1 MYFST
6 LNAFCQFIFYKNQPK
21 YLKNTARG
29 VIIKI
34 ESAPY
39 PFKKHL
45 ESFMYQYTYEARSIF
60 PNISLY
66 LDKAYPF
73 DVFPWTIIMAILAF
87 AAVLLTAIG
96 IKKARP
102 LGIIT
107 AILQPLGVFSA
118 MQMVIQY
125 GTIDFSGLVMTRTS
139 TVSMED
145 AMSKLRAAYAEV
157 FLSEIYPKMFA
168 FTLWSIL
175 LLAVTIVTLVYVIL
189 LFKAKKGKGLAVA
202 ALILLIIRFVC
213 CQPIEMLSIVLGNGS
228 ITIQSAWDHFYRF
241 AYFLPLLLIG
251 IQGIVNLVA
260 AKKSKPAPA
269 IVTAQASATPTETKN
284 DEAFS
289 LDDIDDISAE

>member
-1 MYFST
+1 
-6 LNAFCQFIFYKNQPK
+6 
-21 YLKNTARG
+21 
-29 VIIKI
+29 
-34 ESAPY
+34 
-39 PFKKHL
+39 
-45 ESFMYQYTYEARSIF
+45 MYQYTYEARSIF

-66 LDKAYPF
+66 LGDAYAST
-73 DVFPWTIIMAILAF
+73 VLPWTIVIAVLAF
-87 AAVLLTAIG
+87 AAALLTAIG

-118 MQMVIQY
+118 MQMVVQY

-145 AMSKLRAAYAEV
+145 AMSKLRAAYSEV
-157 FLSEIYPKMFA
+157 FFSEIYPKMFA

-189 LFKAKKGKGLAVA
+189 LFKAKKGKGLAIA

-213 CQPIEMLSIVLGNGS
+213 CQPVEMMSVVLGNGS
-228 ITIQSAWDHFYRF
+228 VTIQSAWDHFYHF

-251 IQGIVNLVA
+251 IQGIVNLVG
-260 AKKSKPAPA
+260 AKKKPAPA
-269 IVTAQASATPTETKN
+269 IAVQTQPTKATTEAENT
-284 DEAFS
+284 DSIS
-289 LDDIDDISAE
+289 LDDITL